1 MPPTKIQEI
10 LRELIDEAPYQI
22 RSIQVDGGS
31 EFMMKFEE
39 ACREL
44 GIPLV
49 VLPPASPKY
58 NGGVESYLRKY
69 GGTTHIDHI
78 MG

>member
-1 MPPTKIQEI
+1 
-10 LRELIDEAPYQI
+10 
-22 RSIQVDGGS
+22 
-31 EFMMKFEE
+31 MMKFEE